1 MMAPI
6 LCVDDD
12 KDILEALS
20 EMLEAAGYPVLLALT
35 GYDAL
40 ALAISKK
47 PSLILLDLVLP
58 DIPGE
63 EVCHRLK
70 SHAPTAGIP
79 VIMLTVKSE
88 ESDKV
93 IGFETGADDYVTKP
107 FSPKEVMARIHAVTK
122 RASQN
127 RTGNDVLK
135 FEGLEVDMLGRNVY
149 VDGEKAELT
158 PKEYELLFYLV
169 RNKGIAL
176 TREKL
181 LYDVWGFDFY
191 GDDRTVDTHIKMLRG
206 NLKQYRKFIVTL
218 RGHGYKFEE

>member
-63 EVCHRLK
+63 EVCHRRN
-70 SHAPTAGIP
+70 SHAPTAGIQ
-79 VIMLTVKSE
+79 VIMRTAESG
-88 ESDKV
+88 ESDKG

-107 FSPKEVMARIHAVTK
+107 FSDQILLARI
-122 RASQN
+122 RALL
-127 RTGNDVLK
+127 RRI
-135 FEGLEVDMLGRNVY
+135 DM
-149 VDGEKAELT
+149 
-158 PKEYELLFYLV
+158 
-169 RNKGIAL
+169 
-176 TREKL
+176 TRQTES
-181 LYDVWGFDFY
+181 
-191 GDDRTVDTHIKMLRG
+191 
-206 NLKQYRKFIVTL
+206 
-218 RGHGYKFEE
+218 E